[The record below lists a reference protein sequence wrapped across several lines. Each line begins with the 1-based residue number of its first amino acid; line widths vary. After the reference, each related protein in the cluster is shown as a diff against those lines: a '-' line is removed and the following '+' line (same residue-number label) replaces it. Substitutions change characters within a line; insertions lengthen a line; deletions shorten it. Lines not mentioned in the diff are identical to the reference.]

1 MTINRISFVLIT
13 LILILSSS
21 AIAQYQCDWNTFSN
35 GSGSL
40 SSTNYNATASVS
52 QTAIGS
58 LTGSNFLAY
67 AGFWY
72 PGILT
77 GITEDKTNETV
88 DPNTLVT
95 RLYSAK
101 PNPFVNQ
108 TAIRYSLS
116 AKSKASLFIYD
127 ITGRLVKTLV
137 NASVEPGVYSINWN
151 GKNDRDQEVASG
163 VYFYQLKTDNYLKT
177 NKLLLTK

>member
-1 MTINRISFVLIT
+1 MTTSRISFVVIT
-13 LILILSSS
+13 LILILGSS
-21 AIAQYQCDWNTFSN
+21 AIAQYQVGWYTFTN
-35 GSGSL
+35 GGGVL
-40 SSTNYNATASVS
+40 SSTNYNAAASVS

-67 AGFWY
+67 IGFWY

-77 GITEDKTNETV
+77 GITEDKTGETIE
-88 DPNTLVT
+88 PNALVT
-95 RLYSAK
+95 RLYNAR
-101 PNPFVNQ
+101 PNPFANQ

-137 NASVEPGVYSINWN
+137 NASIEPGVYSINWN
-151 GKNDRDQEVASG
+151 GKNERDQQVASG

>member
-1 MTINRISFVLIT
+1 MTTSRISFVVITLT
-13 LILILSSS
+13 LILASS

-35 GSGSL
+35 GGGSL
-40 SSTNYNATASVS
+40 SSTNYNTSATIN

-58 LTGSNFLAY
+58 LTGSNILAY
-67 AGFWY
+67 VGFWY

-77 GITEDKTNETV
+77 GITEDKTDQTV

-116 AKSKASLFIYD
+116 AKTKASLLIYD

-137 NASVEPGVYSINWN
+137 NTSIEPGVYSINWN
-151 GKNDRDQEVASG
+151 GRNDRDQQVASG

>member
-1 MTINRISFVLIT
+1 MNKHLISFVVIT
-13 LILILSSS
+13 LIFILGST
-21 AIAQYQCDWNTFSN
+21 ANGQYQVNWYTFSN
-35 GSGSL
+35 GSGIL
-40 SSTNYNATASVS
+40 SSTNYNAAASVS

-58 LTGSNFLAY
+58 LTGSNILGY
-67 AGFWY
+67 IGFWY

-77 GITEDKTNETV
+77 GITEDKTGETIE
-88 DPNTLVT
+88 PNALVT

-116 AKSKASLFIYD
+116 TKTKASLLIYD

-137 NASVEPGVYSINWN
+137 NTSNEPGIYSINWN
-151 GKNDRDQEVASG
+151 GRNERDQEVAAG
-163 VYFYQLKTDNYLKT
+163 IYFYQLKTDNYLKT
-177 NKLLLTK
+177 NKFLLTK